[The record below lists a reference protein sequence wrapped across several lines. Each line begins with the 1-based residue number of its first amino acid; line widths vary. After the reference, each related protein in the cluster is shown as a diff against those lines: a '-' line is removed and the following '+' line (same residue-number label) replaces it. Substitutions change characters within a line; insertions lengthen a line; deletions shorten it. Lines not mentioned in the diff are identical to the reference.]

1 MEILDDVNEI
11 YEDLRKLDDLYNKEY
26 LGLKE
31 YYEIKNNILLKLSGI
46 AESERESNK
55 TKMELL

>member
-1 MEILDDVNEI
+1 MEILDDVEEI

-26 LGLKE
+26 LGLKV
-31 YYEIKNNILLKLSGI
+31 YYEIKNNILLKLSGL